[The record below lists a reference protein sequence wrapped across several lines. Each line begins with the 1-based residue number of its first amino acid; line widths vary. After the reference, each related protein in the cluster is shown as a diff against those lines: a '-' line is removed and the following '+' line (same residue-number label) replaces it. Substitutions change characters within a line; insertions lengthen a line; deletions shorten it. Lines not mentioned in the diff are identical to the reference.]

1 MRGRLAGA
9 GIPAS
14 SVARWTG
21 ARFGARRRELY
32 DARMIDPRITSI
44 TLNSRAGAAVSRA
57 IGRQNAARKAEQ
69 EKAKP
74 ATQTTIK
81 APK

>member
-1 MRGRLAGA
+1 
-9 GIPAS
+9 
-14 SVARWTG
+14 
-21 ARFGARRRELY
+21 
-32 DARMIDPRITSI
+32 MIDPRITSI